1 MKWQHCSGSL
11 SQYVFHHFC
20 LNQQFVFFN
29 ISQLNCVCS
38 CVYFLHMCYNDTPS
52 VKQCK
57 KTTIKNV
64 TLSFPL
70 LQNVE
75 RSVSPH
81 GEIRVFATVPCGL
94 PACCEGEVA
103 AVRGGDDQSPG
114 GTSRRNH
121 QTPPTTGPQTRHTK
135 HKHTRWQTKSKS
147 IILMFTLQLKRIQC
161 SLEKRKNEPAP
172 DPNDQSCVQF
182 LESHNDTTNAVLF
195 YVVLLVHFVL
205 AFVSLLL
212 LQRITAL
219 TGKPITWEKV
229 QVPKETVRHCRP
241 EPPTTHRAPIS
252 RLAQDGL

>member
-1 MKWQHCSGSL
+1 MWPQLWNNRAEYSNPLYKAELSQTQGVLRPNTSPYCFKSVTALFTVSKLMLLMKMKWQHCSGSL

-57 KTTIKNV
+57 KTTIKNL

-121 QTPPTTGPQTRHTK
+121 QTPPPTTGPQTRHTK

-161 SLEKRKNEPAP
+161 SLEKRK
-172 DPNDQSCVQF
+172 
-182 LESHNDTTNAVLF
+182 
-195 YVVLLVHFVL
+195 
-205 AFVSLLL
+205 
-212 LQRITAL
+212 
-219 TGKPITWEKV
+219 EK
-229 QVPKETVRHCRP
+229 KERT
-241 EPPTTHRAPIS
+241 S
-252 RLAQDGL
+252 S